1 MLTAGIY
8 RIDSMDKIN
17 VAEKFALF
25 ADYCNPRVIGEL
37 NDSHVKVVKL
47 KGDFIWHHHDNEDEL
62 FFVVKGTLRMWV
74 RDAQHPANTG
84 GDDKSGVAIE
94 REIVIR
100 PGEFIIIPRGTE
112 HLPKADPD
120 DNNGECHIILLEPK
134 TPLNTGNVTN
144 ERTVANLQRL

>member
-1 MLTAGIY
+1 MLTTAS
-8 RIDSMDKIN
+8 IDYMNKIN
-17 VAEKFALF
+17 VAEKLALF
-25 ADYCNPRVIGEL
+25 ADYCNPRIIGEL

-74 RDAQHPANTG
+74 RDAQNQSEKNG
-84 GDDKSGVAIE
+84 SENSEQISD
-94 REIVIR
+94 REIVLR

-120 DNNGECHIILLEPK
+120 DNNGECHMILLEPK
-134 TPLNTGNVTN
+134 TTLNTGNITN
-144 ERTVANLQRL
+144 ERTVAELERL

>member
-1 MLTAGIY
+1 MLTTAS
-8 RIDSMDKIN
+8 IDYMNKIN
-17 VAEKFALF
+17 VAEKLALF
-25 ADYCNPRVIGEL
+25 ADYCNPRIIGEL

-74 RDAQHPANTG
+74 RDAQDQSEKNGSENSEQT
-84 GDDKSGVAIE
+84 SE
-94 REIVIR
+94 REIVLR

-120 DNNGECHIILLEPK
+120 DNNGECHMILLEPK
-134 TPLNTGNVTN
+134 TTLNTGNITN
-144 ERTVANLQRL
+144 ERTVAELERL

>member
-1 MLTAGIY
+1 MLTTAS
-8 RIDSMDKIN
+8 IDYMNKIN
-17 VAEKFALF
+17 VAEKLALF
-25 ADYCNPRVIGEL
+25 ADYCNPRIIGEL

-74 RDAQHPANTG
+74 RDAQNQSEKNGSENSEQTS
-84 GDDKSGVAIE
+84 D
-94 REIVIR
+94 REIVLR

-120 DNNGECHIILLEPK
+120 DNNGECHMILLEPK
-134 TPLNTGNVTN
+134 TTLNTGNITN
-144 ERTVANLQRL
+144 ERTVAELKRL